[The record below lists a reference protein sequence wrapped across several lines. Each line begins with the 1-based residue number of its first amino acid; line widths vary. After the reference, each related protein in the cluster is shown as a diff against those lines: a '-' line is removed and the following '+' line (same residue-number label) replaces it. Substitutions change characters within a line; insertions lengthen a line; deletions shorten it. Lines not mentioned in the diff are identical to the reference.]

1 MFDGIFEAIEE
12 WMRGLLTGMVE
23 SNLTTM
29 FTDVNEKTGEIG
41 KAVKEVRNADCAGC
55 ALCFLLISI
64 EIWNKARQISNEI

>member
-29 FTDVNEKTGEIG
+29 FTDVNRKPERLRLRLDRHH
-41 KAVKEVRNADCAGC
+41 KAGMAVFSA
-55 ALCFLLISI
+55 
-64 EIWNKARQISNEI
+64 